1 MTSRFRYRGLLPAIN
16 LRRVDLLDNGLNLKG
31 TKAVRRC
38 SNLDNADLFMAIYR
52 VLFALAVALTPV
64 VAAVAGPDGWHR
76 YAIPETGAAVD
87 IPNAIFT
94 EDAGRPEKG
103 YGRRFLTPDGRAN
116 LTVQS
121 VPNDA
126 GESPAAFLAS
136 KNLPSNILYRRI
148 TPRFFVVS
156 GFRKENI
163 WYNRCNFVGRY
174 VSCVLINYP
183 AAEKREWDSVVT
195 RISNTLAAR

>member
-1 MTSRFRYRGLLPAIN
+1 
-16 LRRVDLLDNGLNLKG
+16 
-31 TKAVRRC
+31 
-38 SNLDNADLFMAIYR
+38 MAIQP
-52 VLFALAVALTPV
+52 LFVAVAAALTPV
-64 VAAVAGPDGWHR
+64 VAIAEPTGWHR
-76 YAIPETGAAVD
+76 YAVPETGAFVD

-94 EDAGRPEKG
+94 EDAGKPEKA

-136 KNLPSNILYRRI
+136 KNPPSNILYRRI
-148 TPRFFVVS
+148 
-156 GFRKENI
+156 
-163 WYNRCNFVGRY
+163 
-174 VSCVLINYP
+174 
-183 AAEKREWDSVVT
+183 VVT

>member
-1 MTSRFRYRGLLPAIN
+1 MFN
-16 LRRVDLLDNGLNLKG
+16 FDNK
-31 TKAVRRC
+31 
-38 SNLDNADLFMAIYR
+38 DLFMAIKP
-52 VLFALAVALTPV
+52 VLVALAVALTPV
-64 VAAVAGPDGWHR
+64 VAAVAEPTDWHR
-76 YAIPETGAAVD
+76 YAVPETGAAVD

-94 EDAGRPEKG
+94 EDAGKPEKG

-116 LTVQS
+116 LTFQS

-126 GESPAAFLAS
+126 GDSPAAFLAS
-136 KNLPSNILYRRI
+136 KNPPSNIVYQRI

-163 WYNRCNFVGRY
+163 WYNRCNFAGRY
-174 VSCVLINYP
+174 INCVLINYP